1 MVEDEGLYMR
11 RKGYLERESVHLGPH
26 SVRNQRRVRT
36 RSRACLLVPCCS
48 HLCLFIALSCGLQ
61 GSQGPG
67 TESIVPFIFSLPA
80 VKPGNVR
87 NIIQHFENSHQYD
100 VPEPGTQRLSTGS
113 FPEDL
118 LESDR

>member
-1 MVEDEGLYMR
+1 MLFSSMLVQC
-11 RKGYLERESVHLGPH
+11 SVFWD
-26 SVRNQRRVRT
+26 R
-36 RSRACLLVPCCS
+36 
-48 HLCLFIALSCGLQ
+48 
-61 GSQGPG
+61 GSKDTG
-67 TESIVPFIFSLPA
+67 TESIVPFVFFLPA